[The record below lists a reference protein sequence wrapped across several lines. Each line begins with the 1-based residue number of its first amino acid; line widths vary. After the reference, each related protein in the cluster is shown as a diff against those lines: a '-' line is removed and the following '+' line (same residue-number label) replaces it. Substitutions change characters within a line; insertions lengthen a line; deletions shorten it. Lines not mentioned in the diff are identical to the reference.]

1 MHDIRFEGLETTDRR
16 LRELADDLGYVSL
29 AEVTGRHS
37 CEALGRADFTVTDLA
52 PYLGEA
58 DPSELDGLGELGEL
72 REIGDLS
79 DPGNEDLA
87 RAASRWVRQVAAAN
101 MAGRAQAKF
110 KVSLWRPKGDA
121 LLHSARFLA
130 RNPLHLDGDEG
141 EDFPLIPAPSP
152 TVSAPMPGVMVSP
165 EERVWAALGEGY
177 TRLIALAQ
185 GTYSHIAGLQNTAIV
200 SLNGQNQRLQRVV
213 EELSGDLIQIKIGAY
228 EVESGR
234 RTDDGEAKVREEL
247 GRQFISELGTL
258 GRVVASAKLGL
269 SPELVE
275 LFETVNASPEL
286 LDALRSP
293 DVRRLLKDEKTRK
306 ELAELLKMA
315 AAAGD
320 PPAAANTPPP
330 PQEEEFSKA
339 A

>member
-1 MHDIRFEGLETTDRR
+1 MQDITFEGLETTDRR

-37 CEALGRADFTVTDLA
+37 CEALGRADFSATDLA
-52 PYLGEA
+52 PYLAEM
-58 DPSELDGLGELGEL
+58 DPTELGEL
-72 REIGDLS
+72 AEVADLD
-79 DPGNEDLA
+79 DPSNEDLA

-101 MAGRAQAKF
+101 MAGRATAKF
-110 KVSLWRPKGDA
+110 KVCLWRPKGDA
-121 LLHSARFLA
+121 LLHSARFVA
-130 RNPLHLDGDEG
+130 RNPVHMDGDEG
-141 EDFPLIPAPSP
+141 EDYPLVAPPAP
-152 TVSAPMPGVMVSP
+152 TIAAPAPQPAMIIGP
-165 EERVWAALGEGY
+165 EERVWSALGDGY

-200 SLNGQNQRLQRVV
+200 VLNGQNQRLQKLV
-213 EELSGDLIQIKIGAY
+213 EELSGDLIPLQIGAY
-228 EVESGR
+228 EVETGR

-315 AAAGD
+315 AAAPTET
-320 PPAAANTPPP
+320 PPANNPSPS
-330 PQEEEFSKA
+330 QEEELPKA

>member
-1 MHDIRFEGLETTDRR
+1 
-16 LRELADDLGYVSL
+16 
-29 AEVTGRHS
+29 
-37 CEALGRADFTVTDLA
+37 
-52 PYLGEA
+52 
-58 DPSELDGLGELGEL
+58 
-72 REIGDLS
+72 
-79 DPGNEDLA
+79 
-87 RAASRWVRQVAAAN
+87 
-101 MAGRAQAKF
+101 MAGRATAKF
-110 KVSLWRPKGDA
+110 KVCLWRPKGDA
-121 LLHSARFLA
+121 LLHSARLLA
-130 RNPLHLDGDEG
+130 RNPIHLDGDEG
-141 EDFPLIPAPSP
+141 EDFPLVAPPTP
-152 TVSAPMPGVMVSP
+152 TVLAPAGPPALLVGP
-165 EERVWAALGEGY
+165 EERVWAALGDGY

-200 SLNGQNQRLQRVV
+200 VLNGQNQRLQKLV
-213 EELSGDLIQIKIGAY
+213 EELSGDLIQLKIGAY

-286 LDALRSP
+286 SETLRSP
-293 DVRRLLKDEKTRK
+293 EVRKLLRDEKTRK

-315 AAAGD
+315 AAATAD
-320 PPAAANTPPP
+320 TPPANNPTPPA
-330 PQEEEFSKA
+330 EEPLPKA